1 MDANFKVKDP
11 RSSIASKN
19 VVRELMTPAPSA
31 PTTVKGKAV
40 SKARAKISDAKRKYS
55 ERKKKVIGKARKRA
69 GYEENPGA
77 SDKRRSRMLPRVK
90 KKLHKA
96 AVKHN
101 KAVNKAYDK
110 AKKQI
115 SK

>member
-19 VVRELMTPAPSA
+19 VVRELMTPAPPA

-40 SKARAKISDAKRKYS
+40 NKARAKVSDANRKYS
-55 ERKKKVIGKARKRA
+55 ERKKKVYGKARKKA

-77 SDKRRSRMLPRVK
+77 SDKRRDRIAKRTK

-96 AVKHN
+96 AVKRVESIS
-101 KAVNKAYDK
+101 KAVDK